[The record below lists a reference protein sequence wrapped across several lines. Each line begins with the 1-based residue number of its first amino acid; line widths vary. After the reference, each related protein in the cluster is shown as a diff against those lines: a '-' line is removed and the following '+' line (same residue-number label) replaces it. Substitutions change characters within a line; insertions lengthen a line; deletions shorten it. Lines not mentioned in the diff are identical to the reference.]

1 MMSSKRLQIA
11 SREKLLVVN
20 KNLISAFVSRTSPR
34 STKNSVYDWAVC
46 FMLNLIIIKKHCKML
61 VV

>member
-46 FMLNLIIIKKHCKML
+46 FMLNLIIIK
-61 VV
+61 